1 MYNETEVMTIE
12 CLYKQ
17 RSIAAVIDSDSK
29 DVTTHGKLLNSDTV
43 HRNNKANHDDSKNDV
58 NDTLISCCE
67 DFFKYCCIC
76 TVRKRKSVASISP
89 ASNSVKYIIENDCK
103 AVTIPIIKFDRTV
116 QSKVVK

>member
-1 MYNETEVMTIE
+1 MYNQTDVMTIE

-17 RSIAAVIDSDSK
+17 RPIIAAVNK
-29 DVTTHGKLLNSDTV
+29 DVTTTHGKLLNSDTV
-43 HRNNKANHDDSKNDV
+43 NHYNKANNNDVSKKDV

-89 ASNSVKYIIENDCK
+89 ETNSIKYYIENDCK
-103 AVTIPIIKFDRTV
+103 TVTVPIIKFERRE
-116 QSKVVK
+116 VVK